1 MDIASLIGIFSGLF
15 LIISAIV
22 MGGDIHNFI
31 NINGLMIVIGGTLA
45 ATLITFQFKD
55 VVAAFKAAYLVFSK
69 DKEDPNEAVEMMM
82 KLSNISRRQGFIEL
96 SKVQTNSSF
105 LKKACGL
112 IADGSNDDIIRD
124 ALQTEIESLQ
134 MRHFIVQDVFRKMG
148 TYSPAFGM
156 LGTLIGLIQML
167 STLHNPG
174 TIGQGMAVAIITTFY
189 GSFISTLFFM
199 PIAGKLK
206 SRTVMEVLNR
216 EIMLEGS
223 ISIVNN
229 NNPLIIY
236 EKLSSFISKKLRRP
250 FDIVNAS

>member
-1 MDIASLIGIFSGLF
+1 MYFP
-15 LIISAIV
+15 
-22 MGGDIHNFI
+22 
-31 NINGLMIVIGGTLA
+31 
-45 ATLITFQFKD
+45 
-55 VVAAFKAAYLVFSK
+55 K

-250 FDIVNAS
+250 FGHSKCQLG